1 MNLLSQRLELFRRRW
16 TDRGAAATK
25 VGKPGLTAE
34 APTSFLPRAARGR
47 CYEKSGPML
56 LSSSIRQTTIKEE
69 SNENSSDP
77 QRKDY
82 HS

>member
-34 APTSFLPRAARGR
+34 APTLFPPPRRAG
-47 CYEKSGPML
+47 EML
-56 LSSSIRQTTIKEE
+56 
-69 SNENSSDP
+69 
-77 QRKDY
+77 
-82 HS
+82 